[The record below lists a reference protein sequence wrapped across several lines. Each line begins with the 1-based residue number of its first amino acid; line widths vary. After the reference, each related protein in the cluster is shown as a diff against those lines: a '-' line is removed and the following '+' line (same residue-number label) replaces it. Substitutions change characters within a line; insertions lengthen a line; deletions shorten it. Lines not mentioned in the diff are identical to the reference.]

1 MFSKGLLEKSIFAF
15 LALIGAFSSS
25 FHSISFF
32 LLFIYIYIYLKIIYF
47 LVLCK
52 DKTPNKMPASLLPPR
67 QRFGRRRAK
76 GSQSSVLRE
85 GTSAAVASQQREKG
99 TPVSFDYFIL
109 FLFFYCIF
117 FFWSKVGNVAAV
129 LGNTLNGSQES
140 PLPLAF
146 VPNGNRAQRCSRC
159 TQQLQG
165 RGGRRGGRWGGD
177 VCGNN
182 PGSPEHNRR
191 FHSGF
196 SSPFQKLFPAP
207 EESFAKLEAPKPEP
221 SAAARGYG
229 AASPRAPNIH
239 PEFHPR

>member
-1 MFSKGLLEKSIFAF
+1 MGTELSA
-15 LALIGAFSSS
+15 APAARSSS
-25 FHSISFF
+25 
-32 LLFIYIYIYLKIIYF
+32 K
-47 LVLCK
+47 
-52 DKTPNKMPASLLPPR
+52 
-67 QRFGRRRAK
+67 
-76 GSQSSVLRE
+76 E
-85 GTSAAVASQQREKG
+85 GGVEG
-99 TPVSFDYFIL
+99 
-109 FLFFYCIF
+109 
-117 FFWSKVGNVAAV
+117 VG
-129 LGNTLNGSQES
+129 
-140 PLPLAF
+140 
-146 VPNGNRAQRCSRC
+146 
-159 TQQLQG
+159 
-165 RGGRRGGRWGGD
+165 GGGGD